1 MAKRAGLQL
10 KDSCPMQKIVQ
21 PGTIASR
28 PLWVVVLSAG
38 LIIGTAMGIRQVM
51 GLFLPPMTMELGIG
65 REPFSTAMAVANLSW
80 GLCAVF
86 AGMVADR
93 YGAGRVVVAGT
104 FASMAGMYYMWAA
117 RSGLDLLLAGILLGI
132 GVSGTGLNAL
142 VGAAGRAASPEKRT
156 SAIAALGMAS
166 GIGGFVAFPYTHL
179 LMDCFG
185 WQTTLLLLLATTAVL
200 LPLAWPLAG
209 KPNYNAGLVD
219 QQTLAGA
226 FKEAFTHPSYLLLV
240 TGFYV
245 CGFHVAF
252 YGVHLPAFVADK
264 GLDPGVA
271 VTALT
276 LVGLANL
283 AGTYIA
289 GHSGRFIENRRAL
302 SLIYFGRCFIFL
314 GLLFL
319 PMTATTVIVLSIL
332 LGLFWLSTVPLTS
345 SLVATFFG
353 TRWMSMLFGVV
364 FLSHQLGSFS
374 GLWLAGYLFDLTKS
388 YDAMWWLCIAL
399 GLIAAAVHW
408 PIQERPVPRLVTN
421 LA

>member
-1 MAKRAGLQL
+1 
-10 KDSCPMQKIVQ
+10 MQKVA
-21 PGTIASR
+21 PPASAAPR

-38 LIIGTAMGIRQVM
+38 LIIGIAMGIRQVM
-51 GLFLPPMTMELGIG
+51 GLYLTPMTKELGIG

-80 GLCAVF
+80 GVCAVF

-104 FASMAGMYYMWAA
+104 LASMAGMYYMWAA
-117 RSGLDLLLAGILLGI
+117 RSGFDLLVGGVLMGV

-142 VGAAGRAASPEKRT
+142 VGAAGRAAPPEKRT

-179 LMDCFG
+179 LMDLYG
-185 WQTTLLLLLATTAVL
+185 WQTSLLLLLVTSAVVM
-200 LPLAWPLAG
+200 PLAWPLAG
-209 KPNYNAGLVD
+209 KPADNSSLVD
-219 QQTLAGA
+219 RQSLVGA
-226 FKEAFTHPSYLLLV
+226 FWEAFTHPSYMLLV
-240 TGFYV
+240 TGFFV

-264 GLDPGVA
+264 GLDSSVA

-283 AGTYIA
+283 VGTYIA
-289 GHSGRFIENRRAL
+289 GQSGRFIEKRRGL

-319 PMTATTVIVLSIL
+319 PITPTTVIGLSIL

-364 FLSHQLGSFS
+364 FLSHQVGSFC
-374 GLWLAGYLFDLTKS
+374 GLWLAGYLYDATKS
-388 YDAMWWLCIAL
+388 YDAMWWISIAL
-399 GLIAAAVHW
+399 GLFAAAVHW
-408 PIQERPVPRLVTN
+408 PIQERPVARL
-421 LA
+421 AASPA